1 MKKRIG
7 TVKGKPIV
15 EGGGINTLKNNE
27 VLVEGSN
34 IKIKENNQIKDLG
47 GSSSNKLRYF
57 ITQIKDPSDL
67 VSFGIFSS
75 CPYCSIINNK
85 VCQAEYVSAM
95 MGIPSVS
102 NIMISDRYN
111 GTETIWEAI
120 KTGNDGKL
128 LYKTLD
134 ECIIYLKNNNY
145 SPFHLPIEISEEDAL
160 NPNNY
165 ELQEDNTYKY
175 IKI

>member
-1 MKKRIG
+1 MKHRIG
-7 TVKGKPIV
+7 KVKNKVVV
-15 EGGGINTLKNNE
+15 EGGGTNTLKNNE
-27 VLVEGSN
+27 VLVEGNS
-34 IKIKENNQIKDLG
+34 IKIKENNKIKDLG
-47 GSSSNKLRYF
+47 SSSSNKLRYF
-57 ITQIKDPSDL
+57 ITQITNTENL

-85 VCQAEYVSAM
+85 VCQAEYVSAT

-120 KTGNDGKL
+120 KTNHDGKL

-134 ECIIYLKNNNY
+134 ECIIYLKNNGY
-145 SPFHLPIEISEEDAL
+145 SPVNLPIEISEEDAL

-165 ELQEDNTYKY
+165 ELQEDGTYKY